1 MNIKYERFVLAGQLL
16 SVNSALYLKSLSD
29 TSDALLFCQLY
40 ADLKTQKFDAPFTWY
55 SLHEKAMHELK
66 WASSYYQRRAFEPA
80 DDAAISFEW
89 LIKQGTS
96 SHPETQGHFKE
107 LLRCIAI
114 LAPTDHCSTLFQRF
128 TVKVRVEKP
137 GHSTFT
143 LQLSALDGVATLTSL
158 FMTFTTTAEAEPDVY
173 RQVFS
178 PDKIVGEIDLRFSTH
193 NWDVS
198 GYQSVRKKVQ
208 SFLVGKKDG
217 LILPLLCTPALDEG
231 DE

>member
-16 SVNSALYLKSLSD
+16 SVNSALSLKSVSD

-55 SLHEKAMHELK
+55 SLHEKAMQELK

-114 LAPTDHCSTLFQRF
+114 LAPTD
-128 TVKVRVEKP
+128 
-137 GHSTFT
+137 
-143 LQLSALDGVATLTSL
+143 
-158 FMTFTTTAEAEPDVY
+158 
-173 RQVFS
+173 
-178 PDKIVGEIDLRFSTH
+178 
-193 NWDVS
+193 
-198 GYQSVRKKVQ
+198 
-208 SFLVGKKDG
+208 
-217 LILPLLCTPALDEG
+217 
-231 DE
+231 